1 MPFWVSSYSAR
12 RAAVCFSMRPSCSRT
27 RSRSESVRGLMP
39 GHERSS
45 SEKRRG
51 PSDRSWTMIAVHFEP
66 MISAVQATAH
76 SSSWTGFIVRIGA
89 L

>member
-1 MPFWVSSYSAR
+1 MI
-12 RAAVCFSMRPSCSRT
+12 PSCSST

-39 GHERSS
+39 GQERSS

-66 MISAVQATAH
+66 MMSAVQATAH
-76 SSSWTGFIVRIGA
+76 SSSWTGFIVRMRA